1 MQDNNRYFL
10 QSYAEKIANA
20 VNRLQEKICIFCP
33 LVIEK
38 DHEFRQLVMEIK
50 SGNLS
55 VGR

>member
-1 MQDNNRYFL
+1 MQENNRYFL

-20 VNRLQEKICIFCP
+20 VNCLQEKICIFCP

-38 DHEFRQLVMEIK
+38 DHEFRQMVMEIK